1 MMRNFFGRKL
11 NHFGSSVSSFFMTL
25 EHKSNAYF
33 FKKFD
38 KFVEVWR
45 FLLTWAVLAAVL
57 LVGVFVQFRM
67 LNNYYKTPQPV
78 SGGTY
83 REAVIGTF
91 TNANPIY
98 ASGSVDNTVS
108 SLVFSSL
115 LRYDEE
121 NRLVGDLA
129 RQWSVDDSGLE
140 YTVLLRDDVF
150 WHDGFPFTA
159 EDVEFTYNVIKS
171 ADSRSFL
178 NSNWLNI
185 DVEKIDDYSVRFVL
199 PNVFSPFPHSL
210 TNGIIPKHI
219 LGDVEVSQL
228 RSSSFNNI
236 EPIGTGPFRWSAVEA
251 RAGALDERS
260 EIIAL
265 SAYEDY
271 HLGQPLLNGYRVY
284 TYTDE
289 LRALDAMDNK
299 VVNAISGLGTL
310 PSDYLGKSWINE
322 VNIPLTAQVNLFF
335 NNSAEVFESAA
346 LRRALVQMIDQ
357 RQVVEVLDYPVLTS
371 SSPLLPVN
379 LGYSD
384 DIKQLKHD
392 EESAKK
398 KLEDADWALNDEGY
412 WQKGDDLIEFTLTAQ
427 ATPDFIDVA
436 TNISDQLSR
445 QGVVVSL
452 DLRDESQ
459 MQEVLS
465 GHSYDALLHGIA
477 VGVDPDVFAYWHSS
491 QGSAGSMNRLNFSQ
505 YNSAIADEALEAA
518 RTRQDGDIRAVKY
531 EQFLSAWQD
540 DAPAV
545 SLYQP
550 RYYYIYRGK
559 LHNFEPKS
567 INSASGRLANV
578 HNWAVRDELQPV
590 VLEQQE

>member
-1 MMRNFFGRKL
+1 MRNFLGRKL
-11 NHFGSSVSSFFMTL
+11 SHLGSGVSSFLLTL

-45 FLLTWAVLAAVL
+45 FLFTWAVLAAVL
-57 LVGVFVQFRM
+57 LVGIFVQFRM
-67 LNNYYKTPQPV
+67 LNNYYKSPQPV
-78 SGGTY
+78 SGGIY

-108 SLVFSSL
+108 SLVFSGL
-115 LRYDEE
+115 LRYDED

-140 YTVLLRDDVF
+140 YTVLLKENVF
-150 WHDGFPFTA
+150 WHDGVAFTA
-159 EDVEFTYNVIKS
+159 DDVVFTYNVVKNP
-171 ADSRSFL
+171 DSRSFL
-178 NSNWLNI
+178 SPNWVNI
-185 DVEKIDDYSVRFVL
+185 DVEKVDDYTVRFTL

-210 TNGIIPKHI
+210 TSGIIPKHI
-219 LGDVEVSQL
+219 LGDIQVSQL

-265 SAYEDY
+265 AAYEDY
-271 HLGQPLLNGYRVY
+271 HFGRPLLNGFRVH

-289 LRALDAMDNK
+289 IRALDAMDDK
-299 VVNAISGLGTL
+299 VVSAISGISAL
-310 PSDYLGKSWINE
+310 PVDYREEGWINE
-322 VNIPLTAQVNLFF
+322 VSIPLTAQINLFF
-335 NNSAEVFESAA
+335 NNSVDVFESAA

-357 RQVVEVLDYPVLTS
+357 RQVTEVLEYPVLIS
-371 SSPLLPVN
+371 NSPLLPIN

-384 DIKQLKHD
+384 EVRQLEYD
-392 EESAKK
+392 EENAKK
-398 KLEDADWALNDEGY
+398 RLKDADWELNEEGF

-436 TNISDQLSR
+436 TNISDQLTR

-465 GHSYDALLHGIA
+465 SHSYDALLHGIA
-477 VGVDPDVFAYWHSS
+477 IGVDPDVFAYWHSS
-491 QGSAGSMNRLNFSQ
+491 QSSAGSMNRLNFSQ
-505 YNSAIADEALEAA
+505 YKSETADEALEAG
-518 RTRQDGDIRAVKY
+518 RTRHDSDVRSVKY
-531 EQFLSAWQD
+531 EQFLKAWRS

-567 INSASGRLANV
+567 INTASGRLANV

-590 VLEQQE
+590 VNEQE